1 MKKKTLKVVVVAG
14 LLTLMMVGFAGCK
27 KTECEGCGEMKSC
40 STYESELLGEL
51 ELCKDC
57 KSEMKEAEKELEE
70 LADDFKNLLD

>member
-40 STYESELLGEL
+40 STYDSALLGEV

-70 LADDFKNLLD
+70 LSEDLKDLFE

>member
-1 MKKKTLKVVVVAG
+1 MKKRTLKLVVVAG
-14 LLTLMMVGFAGCK
+14 LMTLMMVGFAGCK

-40 STYESELLGEL
+40 STYDSALLGEI

-70 LADDFKNLLD
+70 LADELEGLFD